1 MVDDQSVTLELAAER
16 DWPEFGR
23 QLQEAFAVAVI
34 EQFGTLS
41 DGPIPSDDDVR
52 RSLAAPGAV
61 VYHVVAGGTRVGGA
75 VVTIDPVT
83 KCNSLDFFFIAVG
96 AHGRGLGLAAWRAI
110 ERRYPQTRVWQT
122 HTPYFERRNIHF
134 YVNKCGF
141 KIVEYYSDRHPDPHH
156 PDGDGG
162 PPDGGFFKFEKQVM
176 PA

>member
-1 MVDDQSVTLELAAER
+1 MEPAAEH
-16 DWPEFGR
+16 DWPEFTR

-34 EQFGTLS
+34 EQFGALPG
-41 DGPIPSDDDVR
+41 GPIPSDDDVR

-61 VYHVVAGGTRVGGA
+61 VYHVVSGGTRVGGA

-83 KCNSLDFFFIAVG
+83 QCNSLDFFFIAVG

-141 KIVEYYSDRHPDPHH
+141 KIVEYYSERHPDPHH
-156 PDGDGG
+156 PDGEGG
-162 PPDGGFFKFEKQVM
+162 PPDGGFFRFEKEAH
-176 PA
+176 PR